1 MEADQD
7 AFGLDDD
14 EIAMR
19 TALEARK
26 KTAAA
31 KAAIARV
38 EAAAA
43 KAEAVK
49 AVAEVKAAKARAS
62 RRIRKK
68 TPAAETGYAARSAPI
83 PSDKPAKGKK
93 PMNTTRERQPSAQ
106 SALLPCEKPAAA
118 PAPPTKGVKCIY
130 RGSNIYLGKECFRVI
145 VNPWGTLTDTSF
157 HWEGHMKACFKRV
170 LAAVDAA
177 RD

>member
-7 AFGLDDD
+7 VFGLDDD
-14 EIAMR
+14 ETAMR
-19 TALEARK
+19 AALEARK

-43 KAEAVK
+43 KAEAGK
-49 AVAEVKAAKARAS
+49 TAAASKAAKARER
-62 RRIRKK
+62 RRIGKK
-68 TPAAETGYAARSAPI
+68 TPAAETGYAARCAPI
-83 PSDKPAKGKK
+83 PSDKPAKDKDK
-93 PMNTTRERQPSAQ
+93 TRERQPSAQ
-106 SALLPCEKPAAA
+106 SALLPREKPAAA
-118 PAPPTKGVKCIY
+118 PAPPTNGVKCIY

-145 VNPWGTLTDTSF
+145 VNPWETRTDTSF